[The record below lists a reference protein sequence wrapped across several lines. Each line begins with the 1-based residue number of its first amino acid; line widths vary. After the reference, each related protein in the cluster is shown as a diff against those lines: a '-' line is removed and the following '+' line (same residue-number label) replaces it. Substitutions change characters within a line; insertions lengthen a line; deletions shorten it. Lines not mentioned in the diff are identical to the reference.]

1 MSFFKEIQL
10 LPADPILSL
19 PLLFAADERPDKVN
33 LGVGAYRNEK
43 GQPVVLA
50 AVREAEEWIF
60 SKKLYKEYLPIE
72 GHSLYLKE
80 SIRLIYGDD
89 FSSKRVAALQTV
101 GGLSALRLMAEFF
114 INQGY
119 KDIFISDPSWPNHEP
134 TFYKAG
140 MSVHTY
146 PYYNPQTHTIDFE
159 SMCAAIKLMPNR
171 SVILLQAC
179 CHNPTGLDLS
189 LEQWKILSELIK
201 SQKIIPFF
209 DLAYQGFGMSVEE
222 DAWPIRYFAS
232 QNHELFTA
240 SSYSKNLGLYGE
252 RVGVLSWYVESEAV
266 SKGLLSHVKSIV
278 RGMYSNPPM
287 HGALIVATI
296 LESPTL
302 KKIWM
307 DELKEMQKRI
317 EEMRVQLMHHLNQ
330 EKINKNFNFMQSQKG
345 MFSLSGLDQSQVHK
359 LQKEYGIYMLPN
371 GRMSI
376 PGLTKTNMDY
386 VAHSIAA
393 VVNQA

>member
-1 MSFFKEIQL
+1 MSFFKKIQL

-19 PLLFAADERPDKVN
+19 PLLFAADERSNKVN

-60 SKKLYKEYLPIE
+60 SKKLHKEYLPIE
-72 GHSLYLKE
+72 GHPLYLKE
-80 SIRLIYGDD
+80 STKLIYGADI
-89 FSSKRVAALQTV
+89 SLQRVAALQTV
-101 GGLSALRLMAEFF
+101 GGLSALRLIADFF
-114 INQGY
+114 VHEGY
-119 KDIFISDPSWPNHEP
+119 KDIYISDPSWPNHEP

-159 SMCAAIKLMPNR
+159 SMCGAIKQMPKR
-171 SVILLQAC
+171 SVVLLQAC

-189 LEQWKILSELIK
+189 KEQWKILSELIK
-201 SQKIIPFF
+201 SKKIIPFF
-209 DLAYQGFGMSVEE
+209 DLAYQGFGASLEE
-222 DAWPIRYFAS
+222 DAWPIRYFLS

-252 RVGVLSWYVESEAV
+252 RVGVLSWYVESEMI
-266 SKGLLSHVKSIV
+266 SKGILSHVKSIV

-296 LESPTL
+296 LESPIL
-302 KKIWM
+302 KKIWI
-307 DELKEMQKRI
+307 DELREMQKRI
-317 EEMRVQLMHHLNQ
+317 EEMRIQLMLLLN
-330 EKINKNFNFMQSQKG
+330 EKNIHQNFNFMQLQKG
-345 MFSLSGLDQSQVHK
+345 MFSLSGLDSSQVYK

-371 GRMSI
+371 GRISI
-376 PGLTKTNMDY
+376 PGLTKTNIEY
-386 VAHSIAA
+386 VAQSIAT
-393 VVNQA
+393 VVNQI

>member
-1 MSFFKEIQL
+1 MSFFKKIQQ

-19 PLLFAADERPDKVN
+19 PLLFAADERSNKVN

-50 AVREAEEWIF
+50 AVRAAEEWIF
-60 SKKLYKEYLPIE
+60 SKKLHKEYLPIE
-72 GHSLYLKE
+72 GHPLYLNE
-80 SIRLIYGDD
+80 SIKLIYGADI
-89 FSSKRVAALQTV
+89 SSERFAALQTV
-101 GGLSALRLMAEFF
+101 GGLSALRVMADFF
-114 INQGY
+114 VHEGC
-119 KDIFISDPSWPNHEP
+119 KDIYISDPSWPNHEP

-159 SMCAAIKLMPNR
+159 GMCGAIKQMPKR

-189 LEQWKILSELIK
+189 REQWKILSELIK

-209 DLAYQGFGMSVEE
+209 DLAYQGFGASLEE
-222 DAWPIRYFAS
+222 DAWPIRYFVS

-252 RVGVLSWYVESEAV
+252 RVGVLSWCVESEII

-296 LESPTL
+296 LESPVL
-302 KKIWM
+302 KKNWI
-307 DELKEMQKRI
+307 DELREMQKRI
-317 EEMRVQLMHHLNQ
+317 EEMRIQLMLRLNGKNIHQ
-330 EKINKNFNFMQSQKG
+330 NFNFMQSQKG
-345 MFSLSGLDQSQVHK
+345 MFSLSGLDPSQVHK

-371 GRMSI
+371 GRISI
-376 PGLTKTNMDY
+376 PGLTNTNIEY
-386 VAHSIAA
+386 VAQSIAT
-393 VVNQA
+393 VVNQI